1 MAETTMALPDAAQAT
16 VPCNLCGSP
25 RFEVVLPALA
35 AVDQTLSERYRSSS
49 DDVCRDQVVRCLDC
63 DLVYI
68 NPRPPLE
75 AIHQGYAEA
84 VDETYVSQA
93 EGRLHAFRRIARQIS
108 ALRPPAG
115 GRLLDVGA
123 AAGFFLVAA
132 REQGWKVEGIELS
145 SWLSAWAK
153 QKFDLTIHTEPLAA
167 GQFPPGH
174 FDVVTM
180 FDVLEHVEDPR
191 TTVRTVREAL
201 KDDGLFVLSYPDW
214 GSIFA
219 RVLGRRWWFLL
230 SVHLYYFTRKTIR
243 RLLEEN
249 GFEVIRMQR
258 LYPSLQ
264 IGYLF
269 ERLEPYS
276 PLVGRTLKSAARL
289 LGVHDRSIPYYASQT
304 LVFTR
309 PKAE

>member
-1 MAETTMALPDAAQAT
+1 M
-16 VPCNLCGSP
+16 
-25 RFEVVLPALA
+25 
-35 AVDQTLSERYRSSS
+35 
-49 DDVCRDQVVRCLDC
+49 
-63 DLVYI
+63 
-68 NPRPPLE
+68 
-75 AIHQGYAEA
+75 
-84 VDETYVSQA
+84 
-93 EGRLHAFRRIARQIS
+93 
-108 ALRPPAG
+108 
-115 GRLLDVGA
+115 
-123 AAGFFLVAA
+123 
-132 REQGWKVEGIELS
+132 
-145 SWLSAWAK
+145 
-153 QKFDLTIHTEPLAA
+153 
-167 GQFPPGH
+167 
-174 FDVVTM
+174 
-180 FDVLEHVEDPR
+180 
-191 TTVRTVREAL
+191 RTVREVV

-219 RVLGRRWWFLL
+219 RVLKRRWWFLL

-276 PLVGRTLKSAARL
+276 PRIGRALKSTARL
-289 LGVHDRSIPYYASQT
+289 LGIHDRSIPYYASQT

>member
-1 MAETTMALPDAAQAT
+1 MAASDATHAL
-16 VPCNLCGSP
+16 VPCNLCGSE
-25 RFEVVLPALA
+25 RFDVVLPALE
-35 AVDQTLSERYRSSS
+35 AVDQALSERYRSSS
-49 DDVCRDQVVRCLDC
+49 DDICRDQVVRCRDC

-68 NPRPPLE
+68 NPRPSPE
-75 AIHQGYAEA
+75 SIHQGYAEA

-93 EGRLHAFRRIARQIS
+93 EGRLHAFRRIARQI
-108 ALRPPAG
+108 ARAKDPAG

-145 SWLSAWAK
+145 SWLAAWAK
-153 QKFDLTIHTEPLAA
+153 QHSDLTIHTTPLQP
-167 GQFPPGH
+167 GQFPPDH
-174 FDVVTM
+174 FDVVTL
-180 FDVLEHVEDPR
+180 FDVLEHVEDPKAV
-191 TTVRTVREAL
+191 VRTVREVL

-219 RVLGRRWWFLL
+219 RVLKRRWWFLL
-230 SVHLYYFTRKTIR
+230 SVHLFYFTRQTIR
-243 RLLEEN
+243 RLLEQN
-249 GFEVIRMQR
+249 GFEVISMQR

-269 ERLEPYS
+269 ERLEVYS
-276 PLVGRTLKSAARL
+276 PLVGRSLGSIARKLGAA
-289 LGVHDRSIPYYASQT
+289 DRSIPYYASQT

>member
-1 MAETTMALPDAAQAT
+1 MTAVDATRST
-16 VPCNLCGSP
+16 VPCNLCGSD
-25 RFEVVLPALA
+25 RFEVVLPALP
-35 AVDQTLSERYRSSS
+35 AVEQALNERYRSSS
-49 DDVCRDQVVRCLDC
+49 DDVCRDQVVRCRGC

-68 NPRPPLE
+68 NPRPPLVQIE
-75 AIHQGYAEA
+75 QGYAEA

-108 ALRPPAG
+108 RAKRPEG

-145 SWLSAWAK
+145 SWLSDWAK
-153 QKFDLTIHTEPLAA
+153 QHFDLTIHTSPLAA
-167 GQFPPGH
+167 GQFPPRH

-180 FDVLEHVEDPR
+180 FDVLEHVDDPKA
-191 TTVRTVREAL
+191 TVRVVRDVLE
-201 KDDGLFVLSYPDW
+201 DDGLFVLSYPDW

-219 RVLGRRWWFLL
+219 RLLKRRWWFLL
-230 SVHLYYFTRKTIR
+230 SVHLFYFTRTTIR
-243 RLLEEN
+243 RLLEQN
-249 GFEVIRMQR
+249 GFEVISMQR

-264 IGYLF
+264 LGYLIQ
-269 ERLEPYS
+269 RLEVYS
-276 PLVGRTLKSAARL
+276 PLVGRSLGAVVRTLGL
-289 LGVHDRSIPYYASQT
+289 QDRSIPYYASQT

-309 PKAE
+309 PKSE

>member
-1 MAETTMALPDAAQAT
+1 MAPLDATFAT
-16 VPCNLCGSP
+16 VPCNLCGSR
-25 RFEVVLPALA
+25 RFDVVLPALE
-35 AVDQTLSERYRSSS
+35 AVDQALSERYRSSS

-68 NPRPPLE
+68 NPRPSLE

-108 ALRPPAG
+108 GLKPPAG
-115 GRLLDVGA
+115 GRLDVVA
-123 AAGFFLVAA
+123 AAGLFLVAA
-132 REQGWKVEGIELS
+132 REYGWKVEGIELS
-145 SWLSAWAK
+145 SWLAAWAK
-153 QKFDLTIHTEPLAA
+153 QKLDLTIHTAPLAS

-174 FDVVTM
+174 FDVVSM

-191 TTVRTVREAL
+191 TTVRTVREVL

-219 RVLGRRWWFLL
+219 RVLKRRWWFLL

-276 PLVGRTLKSAARL
+276 PLVGRTLKSAARM
-289 LGVHDRSIPYYASQT
+289 LGIHDRSVPYYASQT

>member
-1 MAETTMALPDAAQAT
+1 MAPRDAASST
-16 VPCNLCGSP
+16 VPCNLCGST
-25 RFEVVLPALA
+25 RFDVVLPALEA
-35 AVDQTLSERYRSSS
+35 APQALSQRYRSSS
-49 DDVCRDQVVRCLDC
+49 DDVCRDQVVRCQAC
-63 DLVYI
+63 NLVYI

-93 EGRLHAFRRIARQIS
+93 QGRLHAFRRIARQI
-108 ALRPPAG
+108 ARLKPPAG

-145 SWLSAWAK
+145 SWLAAWAK
-153 QKFDLTIHTEPLAA
+153 QKFDLTIHTAPLRS

-174 FDVVTM
+174 FEVVTL
-180 FDVLEHVEDPR
+180 FDVLEHVEDPK
-191 TTVRTVREAL
+191 TTVRTVREVL

-219 RVLGRRWWFLL
+219 RLLKRRWWFLL
-230 SVHLYYFTRKTIR
+230 SVHLYYFTRTTIR

-276 PLVGRTLKSAARL
+276 PRLGRSLKSLARML
-289 LGVHDRSIPYYASQT
+289 RIHDRSIPYYASQT

-309 PKAE
+309 PRAE

>member
-1 MAETTMALPDAAQAT
+1 MAPLDATHAT
-16 VPCNLCGSP
+16 VPCNLCGSE
-25 RFEVVLPALA
+25 RFDVVLPALP
-35 AVDQTLSERYRSSS
+35 AVDQALSERYRSSS

-68 NPRPPLE
+68 NPRPPVE

-108 ALRPPAG
+108 RLKPPAG

-123 AAGFFLVAA
+123 AAGFFLAAA

-153 QKFDLTIHTEPLAA
+153 EKLDLTIHTAPLAS

-174 FDVVTM
+174 FDVVTL
-180 FDVLEHVEDPR
+180 FDVLEHVEDPK
-191 TTVRTVREAL
+191 TTVRTVREIL

-219 RVLGRRWWFLL
+219 RLLKRRWWFLL
-230 SVHLYYFTRKTIR
+230 SVHLYYFTRRTIR

-276 PLVGRTLKSAARL
+276 PLLGRSLKYAARTLGL
-289 LGVHDRSIPYYASQT
+289 EGRSVPYYASQT

-309 PKAE
+309 PKAG

>member
-1 MAETTMALPDAAQAT
+1 MAPRDAT
-16 VPCNLCGSP
+16 HSRVPCNLCGSD
-25 RFEVVLPALA
+25 RFEVVLPALE
-35 AVDQTLSERYRSSS
+35 AVDQALSERYRSSS
-49 DDVCRDQVVRCLDC
+49 DDICRDQVVRCRDC

-68 NPRPPLE
+68 NPRPPPE
-75 AIHQGYAEA
+75 SIHQGYAEA

-108 ALRPPAG
+108 RWKDPAG

-145 SWLSAWAK
+145 SWLAAWAK
-153 QKFDLTIHTEPLAA
+153 QHFDLTIHTTPLQE
-167 GQFPPGH
+167 GQFPPDH

-180 FDVLEHVEDPR
+180 FDVLEHVEDPK
-191 TTVRTVREAL
+191 TTVRIVREVL
-201 KDDGLFVLSYPDW
+201 KDDGLFVLSYPDY

-219 RVLGRRWWFLL
+219 RLLQRRWWFLL
-230 SVHLYYFTRKTIR
+230 SVHLYYFTRQTIR

-249 GFEVIRMQR
+249 GFEVIAMQR

-264 IGYLF
+264 LGYLF
-269 ERLEPYS
+269 ERLEVYS
-276 PLVGRTLKSAARL
+276 PVVGRSLKSIARRLGAA
-289 LGVHDRSIPYYASQT
+289 DRSIPYYASQT

-309 PKAE
+309 SKAE